1 MTPERDRHGRLPAM
15 TSDDDAPGP
24 LGLDPWLLDIL
35 ACPACR
41 AAVRVEEAAS
51 TLVCTACG
59 LAYPVRDGIPV
70 MLVDEAL
77 HPGV

>member
-1 MTPERDRHGRLPAM
+1 MTPHCDRRGRLPAM
-15 TSDDDAPGP
+15 TSDDAPRP

-41 AAVRVEEAAS
+41 APVEVDEVAS
-51 TLVCTACG
+51 KLVCTACR